1 MKKLRRICSTIIAL
15 SLVLALVTVSA
26 AAVSFSDMTDHWAK
40 SDVEELA
47 GKGIINGYSDGTFKP
62 DAKMSAA
69 EALLFCARVTNLDSS
84 VKTKIAQAHEETLK
98 GMLPEVMQS
107 WAIPEMAICLETGII
122 SVTELFAMCNSGAIS
137 QAITRENLSLY
148 LVRAMQLEP
157 LAKSLSTYT
166 LPFADSS
173 SISQSMQPY
182 AYLLYTYGVVGGNE
196 FNEFMPTSTVSR
208 AEMAVMLKRALEFM
222 ENNGV
227 VVELPNYT
235 TNDWVGGT
243 ITSVSATSG
252 GGLLLTL
259 NSDFSGAKS
268 VSLPA
273 DVKIY
278 ENNMITSSTALQA
291 GKYVRVNL
299 DSAGKAESVRIG
311 GILTTYSGSV
321 TSLSDG
327 VLTIQSDGVSRMYTI
342 DRFTE
347 VQIGQKTGDSSLVDE
362 SAGYT
367 TAACRVDS
375 LGHLAGVQLLG
386 GTRQE
391 EGLIKSVTLSGNGA
405 AVLQVT
411 GFNGET
417 QRYSVPS
424 GAGVFVNGLTGT
436 LSASYVGDYVSM
448 RVSNDTINEVASVT
462 VDTVTQYVQG
472 SIKSVRTSSS
482 PSTVTIN
489 DFATGKSATYDVASG
504 AEITYNGSAV
514 SLSKLESGYFATLR
528 LYSGEAAMIQ
538 AYPGSSTVQG
548 VISAITYGANTELDV
563 TLTDGTTATYM
574 VDLTNPPDIYRG
586 NAQSTIDKLKTGDQ
600 VTITVRYNE
609 VTRIEATPQ
618 SANMEGTITRITM
631 EATGVTLEL
640 TLTDGS
646 TASFLVTDGV
656 SVSQDGSAVSLY
668 SLKPGYKVALVVNND
683 QVVSI
688 EVDKAAGSSTQL
700 TGTVLYVNTSDRTV
714 LLQWNDSGGMTNVT
728 TIQASGATVLSVGGS
743 SMSLNSL
750 ETGDTVQVY
759 GGYNGLDF
767 KATLIICL

>member
-688 EVDKAAGSSTQL
+688 EVDKAAGSTTQL